1 MENKL
6 TQTELDRL
14 KLIREDVLQAV
25 SALGELEY
33 QKTLIDDQVKQ
44 VKENIL
50 EIKKKETE
58 LVSELNDKYGMVS
71 INLETGEFSK

>member
-14 KLIREDVLQAV
+14 KLVREDVLQAV
-25 SALGELEY
+25 SSLGELEY
-33 QKTLIDDQVKQ
+33 QKTLIDEQLRLVKS
-44 VKENIL
+44 NIL

-58 LVSELNDKYGMVS
+58 LISELQEKYGMVS
-71 INLETGEFSK
+71 INLETGEFNK

>member
-14 KLIREDVLQAV
+14 KLVREDVLQAV

-33 QKTLIDDQVKQ
+33 QRTLLDEQTKQ
-44 VKENIL
+44 VKSNIL
-50 EIKKKETE
+50 EIKKRETE
-58 LVSELNDKYGMVS
+58 LVSELNEKFGMVS
-71 INLETGEFSK
+71 IYLETGEFNK

>member
-14 KLIREDVLQAV
+14 KLVREDVLQAV
-25 SALGELEY
+25 SSLGELEY
-33 QKTLIDDQVKQ
+33 QKTLIDEQVRQVKA
-44 VKENIL
+44 NIL
-50 EIKKKETE
+50 DIKKKETE
-58 LVSELNDKYGMVS
+58 LVSELNEKYGMVS

>member
-33 QKTLIDDQVKQ
+33 QKTIIEDQVNR
-44 VKENIL
+44 VKATIL
-50 EIKKKETE
+50 DVKKKETE

>member
-25 SALGELEY
+25 SSLGELEY
-33 QKTLIDDQVKQ
+33 QKTIVEDQLRQ
-44 VKENIL
+44 IKENIL

>member
-14 KLIREDVLQAV
+14 KLVREDVLQAV

-33 QKTLIDDQVKQ
+33 QKTLIDEQVRQVKA
-44 VKENIL
+44 NIL
-50 EIKKKETE
+50 DIKKRETE

>member
-50 EIKKKETE
+50 VIKKKETE

>member
-33 QKTLIDDQVKQ
+33 QKTIIDDQLKQ
-44 VKENIL
+44 VKANIL
-50 EIKKKETE
+50 EVKKKETE

>member
-14 KLIREDVLQAV
+14 KSIREDVLQAV
-25 SALGELEY
+25 SSLGELEY
-33 QKTLIDDQVKQ
+33 QKTIVEDQLRQ
-44 VKENIL
+44 IKENIL

>member
-14 KLIREDVLQAV
+14 KLVREDVLQAV

-33 QKTLIDDQVKQ
+33 QKTLIDEQVRQVKT
-44 VKENIL
+44 NIL
-50 EIKKKETE
+50 DIKKKETE
-58 LVSELNDKYGMVS
+58 LVSELNEKYGMVS